1 MKFKVLGCYGGN
13 IPGHGMT
20 SFLVNDSLALDAG
33 WVSGA
38 LSLKEQ
44 VKVKDILISHSHL
57 DHTCTLP
64 FLIDNNFS
72 APGFSLRIYAIPE
85 VIASM
90 KNHLFNNHTWP
101 DFTCLPNDMTPVL
114 KLVDVAEEQA
124 FAINGLTIRAVRVSH
139 IVPTTGFILEDK
151 KGAIAFSSD
160 TGPTQKFWDLVNQTK
175 NVRAVITESSFP
187 NELQDLANA
196 SGHMT
201 PASLDQ
207 ELLKLKLDVPVYLYG
222 CKPKHLTTIKR
233 QVRALKRKKLHML
246 VQGKTYKF

>member
-1 MKFKVLGCYGGN
+1 MKLKVLGCYGGN

-20 SFLVNDSLALDAG
+20 SFLVNDTVALDAG

-114 KLVDVAEEQA
+114 KLVDVEEEKPFQ
-124 FAINGLTIRAVRVSH
+124 INGLTIRAIRVSH
-139 IVPTTGFILEDK
+139 IVPTTGFIIEDGK
-151 KGAIAFSSD
+151 SAIAFSSD
-160 TGPTQKFWDLVNQTK
+160 TGPTQRFWEITNEIPNLK
-175 NVRAVITESSFP
+175 AVITEASFP
-187 NELQDLANA
+187 NDQQTLANDSA
-196 SGHMT
+196 HLSPNTFG
-201 PASLDQ
+201 D
-207 ELLKLKLDVPVYLYG
+207 ELRKISADAPVYASHRKIPFERDIESQIRNL
-222 CKPKHLTTIKR
+222 R
-233 QVRALKRKKLHML
+233 DRRARVLLEKNYTL
-246 VQGKTYKF
+246 

>member
-1 MKFKVLGCYGGN
+1 MKLRVLGCYGGN

-20 SFLVNDSLALDAG
+20 SLLINDTVALDAG

-101 DFTCLPNDMTPVL
+101 DFTCLPNDLTPVL
-114 KLVDVAEEQA
+114 KLVEVTPEEP
-124 FAINGLTIRAVRVSH
+124 FVINGLTIRAIHVSH
-139 IVPTTGFILEDK
+139 IVPTTGFIVEDR

-160 TGPTQKFWDLVNQTK
+160 TGPTERFWEVTNTIKRL
-175 NVRAVITESSFP
+175 RAVITETSFP
-187 NELQDLANA
+187 NEYQDLATV
-196 SGHMT
+196 SGHLT
-201 PASLDQ
+201 PATLAR
-207 ELLKLKLDVPVYLYG
+207 ELEKLKKDVPIYLYG
-222 CKPKHLTTIKR
+222 GKPKHLTSIRR
-233 QVRALKRKKLHML
+233 QVKELKRKRLTLL
-246 VQGKTYKF
+246 VQGRTYKF